1 MMAQIKSMNFDKDT
15 RIFKMLQGLDDA
27 AIRSIITGQDLPEDT
42 YGTLSEDIKSF
53 ISSFATL
60 VFDPY
65 ATGDIFDVDFH
76 DEDDSHVTINF
87 HFNFDD

>member
-1 MMAQIKSMNFDKDT
+1 MGQIKSMHFDKDT

-60 VFDPY
+60 MFDPF
-65 ATGDIFDVDFH
+65 ATGYIFDIDVHNDNYP
-76 DEDDSHVTINF
+76 HVTINF
-87 HFNFDD
+87 RFM